1 MSCGIMNEQM
11 PAGHI
16 VNLCPD
22 FPFLRK
28 ITGPNNHMYTSAPIV
43 VVVAMS
49 RHTRAIGNTDA
60 LIWHIPE
67 DLKRFKALTLGHPII
82 MGRKTFASIVA
93 MLGKPLP
100 GRTNIVLTRDLDYT
114 YEGVKVA
121 NSLEMALAMA
131 EEESPK
137 EIHIGGG
144 AELYRQVLP
153 FVSKLHVT
161 WIYDEPIADTFFPP
175 FEDDFKIEM
184 EHPQAERN
192 GLHYQWVDY
201 TKKA

>member
-49 RHTRAIGNTDA
+49 RHTRAIGNKNT
-60 LIWHIPE
+60 LLWHIPE
-67 DLKRFKALTLGHPII
+67 DLKHFKALTLGHPII
-82 MGRKTFASIVA
+82 MGRKTFDSIIEI
-93 MLGKPLP
+93 LGKPLP
-100 GRTNIVLTRDLDYT
+100 GRTNIVLTRDLKYT